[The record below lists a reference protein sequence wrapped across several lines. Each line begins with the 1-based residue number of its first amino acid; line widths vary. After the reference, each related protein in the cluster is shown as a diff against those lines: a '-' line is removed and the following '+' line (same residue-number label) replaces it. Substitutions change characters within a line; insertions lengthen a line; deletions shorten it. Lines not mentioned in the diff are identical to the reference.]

1 VRLTQIFSGYPR
13 LLSGDMLI
21 PTKRAAIHN
30 EGVLSSEGE
39 ANPEQYAANKFRRF
53 YASFPIYPFRN
64 VNPRDADRLLKGSS
78 EFDHNSPMIPAHTQ
92 INAKFVR
99 LPKAKLINW
108 MFPSN
113 LDYDKGSTSRRLTQQ
128 QRNDALEFTVM
139 KAAGNE
145 QYSITKVDVVI
156 NDLYIQVGP
165 SHKKG
170 VCSRFYVFYFQVTRL
185 RYKGISPERPLSNV
199 YSCMRVRFTPLQK
212 VSLHTYDL
220 AWDTEK
226 RPATGYLGF
235 IQ

>member
-39 ANPEQYAANKFRRF
+39 TNPEQYAANKFRRF
-53 YASFPIYPFRN
+53 FLSFPIYPFRN

-113 LDYDKGSTSRRLTQQ
+113 LDYDKGSTSRKLTQQ

-139 KAAGNE
+139 QAAGNE

-165 SHKKG
+165 SHKKRCVQPFLCFLFPG
-170 VCSRFYVFYFQVTRL
+170 DSLAVQGHQPRTSSFQRVFLHACTLY
-185 RYKGISPERPLSNV
+185 
-199 YSCMRVRFTPLQK
+199 TPSK
-212 VSLHTYDL
+212 SL
-220 AWDTEK
+220 AS
-226 RPATGYLGF
+226 YL
-235 IQ
+235 